1 MPELPEVHTTVE
13 LLKKSTTGLKIK
25 DVWSDY
31 DSEYYSGKK
40 NIKDREYFKEFKRA
54 VINKEILNV
63 TRKGKNVLIH
73 LSDDLTILTHMKMT
87 GHFLYG
93 KYNKTTNKEEKRTFG
108 SWAAEEAGPLS
119 EDPFNRF
126 IHLVFTLSNGK
137 HLTLSDARKFATVFA
152 FQNSS
157 PPKAITDLG
166 PDALDRSF
174 TFSSFLNRLPH
185 ASQKNVK
192 QVLLDQKI
200 VSGIGNIYSDELLWR
215 AGVHPEST
223 VSSLNRQS
231 LYGIYDSMK
240 IILREGINLKG
251 DSVSDYRLPNG
262 EKGSY
267 HYNHKVYRR
276 KGEECSYQRCKGE
289 IKRTVIGGRGSYYCD
304 QHQILY
310 SPEQSPRINL
320 PDKK

>member
-13 LLKKSTTGLKIK
+13 YLKKSVVGLKIK
-25 DVWSDY
+25 DVWSNY
-31 DSEYYSGKK
+31 DSAFYKGKK
-40 NIKDREYFKEFKRA
+40 SIKDRNYFKDLRRV
-54 VINKEILNV
+54 VINREIVNV

-73 LSDDLTILTHMKMT
+73 LSGDLTILTHMKMT

-93 KYNKTTNKEEKRTFG
+93 KYYKTTTKEDKRIFGEWATKEK
-108 SWAAEEAGPLS
+108 GPLS

-126 IHLVFTLSNGK
+126 IHLVFSLSNGK
-137 HLTLSDARKFATVFA
+137 HLVLSDARKFATVFVYE
-152 FQNSS
+152 NSS
-157 PPKAITDLG
+157 PPRAITCLG
-166 PDALDRSF
+166 PDPLDRSF

-185 ASQKNVK
+185 ASQKSIK

-200 VSGIGNIYSDELLWR
+200 ISGVGNIYSDELLWR
-215 AGVHPEST
+215 AKTHPESRV
-223 VSSLNRQS
+223 VSLPRKT
-231 LYGIYDSMK
+231 LYSIYDSMK
-240 IILREGINLKG
+240 FILREGINLKG

-267 HYNHKVYRR
+267 HYNHKVYRK
-276 KGEECSYQRCKGE
+276 KGERCSYRGCKGE

-304 QHQILY
+304 RHQILY
-310 SPEQSPRINL
+310 KPKGLSEKVL